1 VIRRRHLFVLAVAL
15 VAALTVL
22 PVSGAEPAADVT
34 TVATNLDNPRGL
46 EFAPDGSLYV
56 AEAGRG
62 GSEPCFPSP
71 EEGTEVC
78 FGLSGAITKIAA
90 GHQSRVLTGL
100 PSVAGADG
108 SATGPHDV
116 SFRPNGDMYVTLGLG
131 ADPAFRKEIPEL
143 AFMGKLVRGFPANDS
158 WTSFADISAFEAAA
172 NPDGGALDSNPYSV
186 LATAEGKAVVDA
198 GGNSLLWVAPSGAIS
213 TLAVFPDRL
222 VDAPPFLELPPGEQI
237 PMQAVPTS
245 VVKGP
250 DQAFYVSELTGF
262 PFPPGAAKVYRVVP
276 GHAPDVFAEGFTNI
290 IDLAFGPDGKLYVL
304 EISHNGLLSED
315 PTGALIRVKADGSH
329 EILLTE
335 GLIMPGG
342 LTIRDGAAYVSNCG
356 VCAGEGS
363 VLRISLS

>member
-1 VIRRRHLFVLAVAL
+1 MVRRRHLFVLVVAL

-22 PVSGAEPAADVT
+22 PVSGAEPATDVT

-56 AEAGRG
+56 AESGRG
-62 GSEPCFPSP
+62 GSGPCFPGP
-71 EEGTEVC
+71 EEGEVC
-78 FGLSGAITKIAA
+78 FGLSGAVTKIAA

-108 SATGPHDV
+108 SAATGPSDV
-116 SFRPNGDMYVTLGLG
+116 SFRPNGDMYVTFGLG
-131 ADPAFRKEIPEL
+131 ADPAKRTEIPEL
-143 AFMGKLVRGFPANDS
+143 ASLGHLVRGFPAKDS

-172 NPDGGALDSNPYSV
+172 NPDGGILYSNPNSV
-186 LATAEGKAVVDA
+186 LATAEGKAVVEA
-198 GGNSLLWVAPSGAIS
+198 GGNSLLWVSPSGAVS
-213 TLAVFPDRL
+213 TKAVFPSRL
-222 VDAPPFLELPPGEQI
+222 VDAPPFLGLPPGEQI
-237 PMQAVPTS
+237 PMESVPTS
-245 VVKGP
+245 VVQGP
-250 DQAFYVSELTGF
+250 DHAFYVSELTGF
-262 PFPPGAAKVYRVVP
+262 PFPVGAARVYRVVP
-276 GHAPDVFAEGFTNI
+276 GEAPEVFAEGFTNI

-329 EILLTE
+329 EILLSE

-356 VCAGEGS
+356 VCVGEGS
-363 VLRISLS
+363 VLRISLG